1 MRKLYAF
8 DTRIGT
14 FFIVEEAGEFH
25 PMFNEKRLGS
35 YPTAQLAAE
44 DLADGNTRNVKQ
56 VEDTSELGIPYDLD
70 EWEHLE
76 E

>member
-14 FFIVEEAGEFH
+14 FFIVEEAGQFH
-25 PMFNEKRLGS
+25 PMFKNERLGS
-35 YPTAQLAAE
+35 YDSAQLAAE
-44 DLADGNTRNVKQ
+44 DLADGNTRMVGE
-56 VEDTSELGIPYDLD
+56 VEDTSELRIPYDLD

>member
-35 YPTAQLAAE
+35 YATAQLAAE
-44 DLADGNTRNVKQ
+44 DLADGNTRKVKQ

>member
-1 MRKLYAF
+1 
-8 DTRIGT
+8 
-14 FFIVEEAGEFH
+14 V
-25 PMFNEKRLGS
+25 
-35 YPTAQLAAE
+35 E
-44 DLADGNTRNVKQ
+44 DLADGNTGRIGE